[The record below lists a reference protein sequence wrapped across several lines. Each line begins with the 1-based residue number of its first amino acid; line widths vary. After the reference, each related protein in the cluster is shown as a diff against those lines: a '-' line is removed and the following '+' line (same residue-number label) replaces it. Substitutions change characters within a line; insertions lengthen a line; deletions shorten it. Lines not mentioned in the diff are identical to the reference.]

1 MDEPWL
7 VGALELGERIRR
19 RDVSATEVVDAFIE
33 RIEAVDG
40 DVNAVVVRAFDRAR
54 AEAAAADRRAD
65 DGTSLGALDG
75 VPFTVKD
82 VIETEGVATVA
93 GLPERRTTVPAA
105 DAVVVARLRAAGAI
119 MLGKTN
125 TPPSGAGGVTD
136 NPVFGRTDNPYALDR
151 WVAGSSGGEA
161 AAQAYGASAFG
172 IGSDSGGSLR
182 VPAHACG
189 VTTLRPTSGRVPN
202 TGALEHPGGLSDA
215 RTQIGPIARSATDLL
230 PILRAIAGPDGRD
243 SGVVPVPL
251 GDVEPVDV
259 SRLRVATPRD
269 ATTDRTTLAAV
280 QAAADALAAVGAEIS
295 HEGFDPEIERAF
307 EISRRYWRWSEL
319 TGEET
324 GTLLED
330 WDAFR
335 TDALAT
341 MDRFDVLLGPA
352 SPTSARPHGEGLERM
367 FEHTLGASL
376 TGQPAVVVRGGSD
389 VDGLPVGV
397 QLVGPVWR
405 EELAVAA
412 ALVVERASGG
422 WQPSPR

>member
-1 MDEPWL
+1 MDEPWRIG
-7 VGALELGERIRR
+7 VLELGERILR
-19 RDVSATEVVDAFIE
+19 RDMSATVVVDAFVE

-54 AEAAAADRRAD
+54 TEAVAADRRAE
-65 DGTSLGALDG
+65 DGTSLGPFDG

-82 VIETEGVATVA
+82 VIETQGVTTVA

-119 MLGKTN
+119 LLGKTN
-125 TPPSGAGGVTD
+125 TPPRGAGGVTE
-136 NPVFGRTDNPYALDR
+136 NPVFGRTDNPYDLDR

-202 TGALEHPGGLSDA
+202 TGALEHPGGLSDP
-215 RTQIGPIARSATDLL
+215 RTQIGPIARSAADLL

-251 GDVEPVDV
+251 GDVERVDV

-269 ATTDRTTLAAV
+269 AATDPATAAAV
-280 QAAADALAAVGAEIS
+280 RAAADALDAAGAEVS
-295 HEGFDPEIERAF
+295 EGGFDPEIERAF
-307 EISRRYWRWSEL
+307 EITRRYWRWGEL

-335 TDALAT
+335 ADALAR
-341 MDRFDVLLGPA
+341 MERFDVLLGPT
-352 SPTSARPHGEGLERM
+352 SPTSARPHGEGLDRM

-389 VDGLPVGV
+389 EDSLPIGV

-422 WQPSPR
+422 WRPPPR